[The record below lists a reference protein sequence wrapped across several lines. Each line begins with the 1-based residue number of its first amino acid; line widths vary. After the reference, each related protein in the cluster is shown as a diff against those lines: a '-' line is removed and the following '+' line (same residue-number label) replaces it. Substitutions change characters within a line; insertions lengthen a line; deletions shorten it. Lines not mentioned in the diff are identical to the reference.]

1 MSIPPTYKTVLS
13 HLDQVLSDP
22 SVPLD
27 GPAIEKLKAEFT
39 QNTDRQAAATLL
51 TRISQLLPVLQEDPT
66 PLTTL
71 GIKATEYFSFSDV
84 RSVDPPVNLIAG
96 IKAPSPP
103 VNLLALSLLGKAGRT
118 PSDAAIVAGNS
129 ELVSSLVQ
137 LWLSTSATA
146 VSQAAFDVLWS
157 LLEVDHASQ
166 LEDGDQQNK
175 RDEVAA
181 AGQGLMW
188 RRVFGDKDVY
198 GLFFSICGL
207 ADALQ
212 PGQLTKRERTVAQ
225 GRLMDFIVKAALLRW
240 DAVSESHIA
249 DIEAKYKS
257 SSLLHFAAC
266 RMVDTG
272 DVLMHMTLLNF
283 YRELLQVNA
292 PGLAARN
299 YLSSTST
306 VSSPALDFLEANGL
320 HSTLLGYYLSD
331 GSQLEI
337 TDLLYLSS
345 PIMAYVAQYAQMYPN
360 HLLQNSQET
369 LDKILEKINRS
380 FSISSAEWA
389 HGTVPTGDLIILS
402 CLPRVMLVE
411 AGRRSLNPLSA
422 LPTNPPNKECY
433 EALAR
438 IFQGPPKPQQPQSVD
453 LSNPSVTPTNWQKEA
468 AAARVLYFT
477 YLNSHTNMWT
487 DATTAADIV
496 AMPDVALAA
505 LSLMKAVIT
514 ANWQPLSQEADTGS
528 TSCRFRLPTEDE
540 LGRLSPSSR
549 GILPLTGFW
558 AVLTP
563 PALTSVL
570 PYLFKPPRSYANFV
584 GGGRGDTE
592 SAVWRIATAK
602 YDVLVSLHTALKEN
616 RGQMEG
622 FDDVV
627 RTLAQRVAEGPG
639 GPISQ
644 AGSRVDALEL

>member
-1 MSIPPTYKTVLS
+1 MVIPPTYSSVLS
-13 HLDQVLSDP
+13 HLDQVLNDT

-27 GPAIEKLKAEFT
+27 VPAIEKLKVEFT
-39 QNTDRQAAATLL
+39 EDTDREVPATLL
-51 TRISQLLPVLQEDPT
+51 TRISQLLPLLQEDPT

-71 GIKATEYFSFSDV
+71 GTKAAEYLSFSDV
-84 RSVDPPVNLIAG
+84 RSIDPPVNLIAG

-118 PSDAAIVAGNS
+118 PSDAAIIAGNS
-129 ELVSSLVQ
+129 ELVSSVVE
-137 LWLSTSATA
+137 LWLSTSTTA

-166 LEDGDQQNK
+166 LEDGDQHSK
-175 RDEVAA
+175 RDEAA

-207 ADALQ
+207 VDALI
-212 PGQLTKRERTVAQ
+212 PGQLTKQERTVAQ
-225 GRLMDFIVKAALLRW
+225 GRLMDFIVKAASLRW
-240 DAVSESHIA
+240 DAVSESHIP
-249 DIEAKYKS
+249 DIESKYES

-283 YRELLQVNA
+283 YRELLQIGA
-292 PGLAARN
+292 PGLEARN
-299 YLSSTST
+299 YLRSAST
-306 VSSPALDFLEANGL
+306 VSSPALDFLEAQGL

-345 PIMAYVAQYAQMYPN
+345 PIMAYVARYAQMYPN

-380 FSISSAEWA
+380 FAISSAQWA
-389 HGTVPTGDLIILS
+389 HGAVPTGDLIILS

-411 AGRRSLNPLSA
+411 AGRRSLNPLLE
-422 LPTNPPNKECY
+422 LPTNPPNRECY

-438 IFQGPPKPQQPQSVD
+438 IFQGPPKPQQLQSGD
-453 LSNPSVTPTNWQKEA
+453 LSSPTATPTNWQKEA

-477 YLNSHTNMWT
+477 YLNSHANMWT
-487 DATTAADIV
+487 DITTAADIV

-505 LSLMKAVIT
+505 LSLTKAVIT
-514 ANWQPLSQEADTGS
+514 ANWEPLSKEADTDS
-528 TSCRFRLPTEDE
+528 AVSHFRLPTEDE
-540 LGRLSPSSR
+540 FGRLSPSSQ
-549 GILPLTGFW
+549 GILPLTGCW
-558 AVLTP
+558 AVLAP

-570 PYLFKPPRSYANFV
+570 PYLFKPPPSYANFV

-602 YDVLVSLHTALKEN
+602 YDVLVSLHGALKEN

-622 FDDVV
+622 FDDIL
-627 RTLAQRVAEGPG
+627 RTLAQRVAQGPW
-639 GPISQ
+639 GPTSQ
-644 AGSRVDALEL
+644 AGSRVDALEM